1 MLYISI
7 KHIPIIS
14 IPIKSIKRGDFA
26 SSSSK
31 IPLVALSISFYMMG
45 SGGLI
50 VMDEDNCMVDEYMI
64 ARIFVKGNNQFDK
77 RGLSEMIVSA
87 KNFKNLDR
95 YWLLKFERKKALLF
109 PKQSLLLYTIQR
121 LSVQIFSS

>member
-1 MLYISI
+1 
-7 KHIPIIS
+7 
-14 IPIKSIKRGDFA
+14 
-26 SSSSK
+26 
-31 IPLVALSISFYMMG
+31 MMG

-50 VMDEDNCMVDEYMI
+50 VMDEDNCMVDDCII
-64 ARIFVKGNNQFDK
+64 ALIFVKGNNQFDK

-109 PKQSLLLYTIQR
+109 PKQSLHLYTIQR
-121 LSVQIFSS
+121 LSVQIFSSRFRKSRDKFVIKLG

>member
-1 MLYISI
+1 
-7 KHIPIIS
+7 
-14 IPIKSIKRGDFA
+14 
-26 SSSSK
+26 
-31 IPLVALSISFYMMG
+31 MG

-50 VMDEDNCMVDEYMI
+50 VMDEDNCMVDDYII
-64 ARIFVKGNNQFDK
+64 ALIFVKGNNQFDK
-77 RGLSEMIVSA
+77 MGLSEMIVSA

-109 PKQSLLLYTIQR
+109 PKQSLHLYTIQR

>member
-1 MLYISI
+1 
-7 KHIPIIS
+7 
-14 IPIKSIKRGDFA
+14 
-26 SSSSK
+26 
-31 IPLVALSISFYMMG
+31 MG

-50 VMDEDNCMVDEYMI
+50 VMDEDNCMVDDYII
-64 ARIFVKGNNQFDK
+64 ALIFVKGNNQFDK

>member
-1 MLYISI
+1 
-7 KHIPIIS
+7 
-14 IPIKSIKRGDFA
+14 
-26 SSSSK
+26 
-31 IPLVALSISFYMMG
+31 MG

-50 VMDEDNCMVDEYMI
+50 VMDEDNCMVDDYI
-64 ARIFVKGNNQFDK
+64 VALIFVKGNNQFDK

-109 PKQSLLLYTIQR
+109 PKQSLHLYTIQR

>member
-1 MLYISI
+1 
-7 KHIPIIS
+7 
-14 IPIKSIKRGDFA
+14 
-26 SSSSK
+26 
-31 IPLVALSISFYMMG
+31 MMG

-50 VMDEDNCMVDEYMI
+50 VMDEDNCVVDEYMI

-95 YWLLKFERKKALLF
+95 YWL
-109 PKQSLLLYTIQR
+109 
-121 LSVQIFSS
+121 

>member
-1 MLYISI
+1 
-7 KHIPIIS
+7 
-14 IPIKSIKRGDFA
+14 
-26 SSSSK
+26 
-31 IPLVALSISFYMMG
+31 MMG

-50 VMDEDNCMVDEYMI
+50 VMDEDNCMVDDYII
-64 ARIFVKGNNQFDK
+64 ALIFVKGNNQFDK

-109 PKQSLLLYTIQR
+109 PKQSLHLYTIQR

>member
-1 MLYISI
+1 
-7 KHIPIIS
+7 
-14 IPIKSIKRGDFA
+14 
-26 SSSSK
+26 
-31 IPLVALSISFYMMG
+31 MG
-45 SGGLI
+45 LGGLI

-64 ARIFVKGNNQFDK
+64 ALIFVKGNNQFDK

-109 PKQSLLLYTIQR
+109 PKQSLHLYNVGVVN
-121 LSVQIFSS
+121 SGIFFSIP

>member
-1 MLYISI
+1 
-7 KHIPIIS
+7 
-14 IPIKSIKRGDFA
+14 
-26 SSSSK
+26 
-31 IPLVALSISFYMMG
+31 MMG

-50 VMDEDNCMVDEYMI
+50 VMDEDNCMVGDYII
-64 ARIFVKGNNQFDK
+64 ALIFVKGNNQFDK

-95 YWLLKFERKKALLF
+95 YWLLKFERKKSLLF
-109 PKQSLLLYTIQR
+109 PKQSLHLYTIQR

>member
-1 MLYISI
+1 
-7 KHIPIIS
+7 
-14 IPIKSIKRGDFA
+14 
-26 SSSSK
+26 
-31 IPLVALSISFYMMG
+31 
-45 SGGLI
+45 
-50 VMDEDNCMVDEYMI
+50 MDEDNCMVDDYI
-64 ARIFVKGNNQFDK
+64 TALIFVKGNNQFDK

-109 PKQSLLLYTIQR
+109 PKQSLHLCTIQR

>member
-1 MLYISI
+1 
-7 KHIPIIS
+7 
-14 IPIKSIKRGDFA
+14 
-26 SSSSK
+26 
-31 IPLVALSISFYMMG
+31 MG

-50 VMDEDNCMVDEYMI
+50 VMDEDNCMVDDYII

-87 KNFKNLDR
+87 KNLKNSDR
-95 YWLLKFERKKALLF
+95 YWLLKFERKK
-109 PKQSLLLYTIQR
+109 YTIQR